1 MQTLKNKRSLLVP
14 VGLFLIFIVTGLVK
28 FYTGLINH
36 DSLHMVMSAIGVALS
51 GIGIIVIAGA
61 GKADKAV

>member
-14 VGLFLIFIVTGLVK
+14 VGFFLIFIVTGLVK
-28 FYTGLINH
+28 LYTGLINH
-36 DSLHMVMSAIGVALS
+36 DNLHIAMPAIGVALS

-61 GKADKAV
+61 AKADKAV